1 MKPRLARNTMC
12 LALLVLLGILAGRS
26 LLVSAEAQSAA
37 AAEKK
42 TSPPLVVRLSVDLVQ
57 VDAVVTDAKGRPVT
71 DLRAADFEILQD
83 GRVQAVTQA
92 VYMGGTAPSS
102 RAGGTVS
109 SGTED
114 APGDASADA
123 LVFVVDDLALS
134 LSSVEATRRAL
145 LRFADG
151 MDSEGSVFLLRTS
164 VRIVDL
170 RAVGGPAELRAAARA
185 LRPRELHEERSVT
198 GSPLDGQAQAMSAYL
213 NRLLAERTLLS
224 LQDIT
229 DALRAWKGRK
239 TLVLFSEGFPVRNP
253 REEQLGGPLDQV
265 YGRGEDVLDAVDRL
279 TDLANRASVVIHTLD
294 PRGLFSAGISAADSV
309 PLASHADFSALLQDR
324 RAALHASQA
333 SLAYLA
339 EQTGGLAV
347 ANTNDVGAGV
357 ASILSGSRGYYLV
370 GYEPGRATFGGGRP
384 RFHQLQVRVKRR
396 GLKVRSRKGFFGVSD
411 EALPS
416 APSSTLPLEPSP
428 VMPAR
433 RPVPSVLVR

>member
-1 MKPRLARNTMC
+1 MC
-12 LALLVLLGILAGRS
+12 LAQLVLLGTLGG
-26 LLVSAEAQSAA
+26 
-37 AAEKK
+37 
-42 TSPPLVVRLSVDLVQ
+42 PPALVVRLSVDLVQ

-71 DLRAADFEILQD
+71 DLVAADFEIVQD

-92 VYMGGTAPSS
+92 VYMGGTTPPSL
-102 RAGGTVS
+102 AGGTVA
-109 SGTED
+109 SGTEA
-114 APGDASADA
+114 APGEAPADA

-134 LSSVEATRRAL
+134 VTSLDATRRAL

-164 VRIVDL
+164 ARIVDL
-170 RAVGGPAELRAAARA
+170 RAVGGPAELRAAARD
-185 LRPRELHEERSVT
+185 LRPRELREERRVT
-198 GSPLDGQAQAMSAYL
+198 GTPLDVLAQATTAYL
-213 NRLLAERTLLS
+213 NRILAERTLLS

-294 PRGLFSAGISAADSV
+294 PRGLFSAGISAADSTHF
-309 PLASHADFSALLQDR
+309 ASSADFSARLQDR

-347 ANTNDVGAGV
+347 ANNNDVGAGV
-357 ASILSGSRGYYLV
+357 ASILSGSRGYYLL
-370 GYEPGRATFGGGRP
+370 GYEPERATFGGERP
-384 RFHQLQVRVKRR
+384 RFHKPQVRVKRR
-396 GLKVRSRKGFFGVSD
+396 GLKVRSRKGFFGVTD
-411 EALPS
+411 AALPS
-416 APSSTLPLEPSP
+416 VPSSTLPLEPSP
-428 VMPAR
+428 DLPAL
-433 RPVPSVLVR
+433 RPVPSVEVR

>member
-1 MKPRLARNTMC
+1 
-12 LALLVLLGILAGRS
+12 
-26 LLVSAEAQSAA
+26 
-37 AAEKK
+37 
-42 TSPPLVVRLSVDLVQ
+42 
-57 VDAVVTDAKGRPVT
+57 
-71 DLRAADFEILQD
+71 
-83 GRVQAVTQA
+83 
-92 VYMGGTAPSS
+92 MGGTAPSR
-102 RAGGTVS
+102 RAGGTAA
-109 SGTED
+109 SGTEA
-114 APGDASADA
+114 APGEAPADA
-123 LVFVVDDLALS
+123 LVFVVDDRALS
-134 LSSVEATRRAL
+134 VSSIDATRRAL

-151 MDSEGSVFLLRTS
+151 MDSEASVFLLRTS

-185 LRPRELHEERSVT
+185 LRPRELREERRVT
-198 GSPLDGQAQAMSAYL
+198 GTPFDGQAQAMSAYL

-265 YGRGEDVLDAVDRL
+265 YGRGDEVLDAVDRL

-309 PLASHADFSALLQDR
+309 PLASPADFSSLLQDR
-324 RAALHASQA
+324 HAALHASQA

-347 ANTNDVGAGV
+347 VNNNDVGAGV

-384 RFHQLQVRVKRR
+384 RFHQLKVRVKRR

-428 VMPAR
+428 DLPAR
-433 RPVPSVLVR
+433 RQIPSVQVQ